1 MPEKATKV
9 IRVTENAYNELCE
22 AAKERDMRP
31 SDLASRLIR
40 SGIVSLPPAPK
51 PDPLAIPGGA
61 LT

>member
-9 IRVTENAYNELCE
+9 IRVTENAYNELCR
-22 AAKERDMRP
+22 AADERDMRP

-40 SGIVSLPPAPK
+40 SGIAKLPPAPA

-61 LT
+61 R